1 MGLFSS
7 IFGKK
12 PKMPEFTPVSYSDA
26 QKDSIAMNRASV
38 GEAGEMTKEAWEA
51 DWAVKEKALKDA
63 IPGYEEMVTGEK
75 DIISDMMA
83 GKLPKS
89 VQDRLKDRRASL
101 GIGGGYAGTQFAGA
115 QTARDLGIS
124 ELDLI
129 QQGLGQSAAYTQR
142 RGAEMPVVQSVYSMF
157 STPQQTLAHRTSER
171 NLKFQRDTAASKI
184 AAAPSPVGAGLFNTA
199 MFGVGMAGGF
209 GPALSGIGG
218 FLGGAGGSSAGVGGV
233 AKSNISGITPQENF
247 GYLSTGFG
255 KNWGINAP
263 YIR

>member
-63 IPGYEEMVTGEK
+63 IPGYEEMVTGER

-89 VQDRLKDRRASL
+89 VRDRIINKRAAEHPGL
-101 GIGGGYAGTQFAGA
+101 AGSEFARYG
-115 QTARDLGIS
+115 TARDLGIS